1 MAWNEPSD
9 DKSNRDPWSKQDD
22 KPKQLLKKNK
32 KRKIFFFDLKY
43 FFSILKK
50 IIKNHCRNFS
60 SSKNIKTPIIMIFC
74 FFALFLFFSGF
85 YIVKE
90 ADQGVVI
97 NLGKFS
103 HVVDSGLH
111 WRPIFINKIKCIN
124 VKIIREITFSN
135 LFLSAEEK
143 LLNIEINLQYKIT
156 NPKDYLFS
164 VSDPDYSLR
173 QMTNGILHN
182 IIGRCS
188 INTILIKDHTF
199 IKRMI
204 QKEIEKKMR
213 VCKLGITIS
222 DINFKRIYLPKEVN
236 SSFNAIR
243 SAYEQKKK
251 YIHLAK
257 IYASQVIFLA
267 NNRAHYILEQAKT
280 YKIYKISEAKGNII
294 RFSKILH
301 QYRVKKKI
309 TVEQIYI
316 ELMENIL
323 SHTKE
328 ILLNQNSN
336 TVLLISLNDKL
347 SNNHK
352 FNLYSHY
359 SASDN
364 MKLYSF
370 LSVINNNVNY
380 SSIKF

>member
-22 KPKQLLKKNK
+22 KPRQLLKKNN
-32 KRKIFFFDLKY
+32 KRKIFFFNSKY
-43 FFSILKK
+43 FFSFFKE
-50 IIKNHCRNFS
+50 IIKNYGRNFS
-60 SSKNIKTPIIMIFC
+60 FSKNIKNPIIMIFC
-74 FFALFLFFSGF
+74 FVVLFLFFSGF

-103 HVVDSGLH
+103 HVVNSGLH
-111 WRPIFINKIKCIN
+111 WRPIFINKIKYIN
-124 VKIIREITFSN
+124 VKTIREITFSS
-135 LFLSAEEK
+135 LLLSAEEK

-164 VSDPDYSLR
+164 VSDPDYNLR

-182 IIGRCS
+182 VIGRCS
-188 INTILIKDHTF
+188 INTILIKDHIF

-204 QKEIEKKMR
+204 QKEIEKKMK

-222 DINFKRIYLPKEVN
+222 DINFKKVSLPKEVN
-236 SSFNAIR
+236 SSFNAIK
-243 SAYEQKKK
+243 SAYEKKKK

-257 IYASQVIFLA
+257 IYANQVIFLA
-267 NNRAHYILEQAKT
+267 NSRAYYILEQAKA

-294 RFSKILH
+294 RFSQMLH

-309 TVEQIYI
+309 TIEQIYI

-323 SHTKE
+323 SHTKK

-336 TVLLISLNDKL
+336 TVLLISLNEIL